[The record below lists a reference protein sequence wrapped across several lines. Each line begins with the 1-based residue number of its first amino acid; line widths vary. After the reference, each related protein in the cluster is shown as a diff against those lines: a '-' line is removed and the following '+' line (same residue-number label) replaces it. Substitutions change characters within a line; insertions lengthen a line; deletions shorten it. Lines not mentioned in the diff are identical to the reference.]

1 MWEAWALDVLTPGFP
16 GPPGESGTAEQT
28 QVPQEADTMK
38 ATITRL
44 ITAGAIVLVFLASAC
59 IGPSPTDP
67 GGSKGPEYT
76 VPGDPPDEVI
86 KN

>member
-1 MWEAWALDVLTPGFP
+1 
-16 GPPGESGTAEQT
+16 
-28 QVPQEADTMK
+28 MK

>member
-1 MWEAWALDVLTPGFP
+1 
-16 GPPGESGTAEQT
+16 
-28 QVPQEADTMK
+28 MK
-38 ATITRL
+38 AAITRL

-67 GGSKGPEYT
+67 TGAKAPVPS
-76 VPGDPPDEVI
+76 VPGDPPDEAV